1 MARWH
6 IGGQG
11 WPVNGG
17 LRLIPASTLISDDGD
32 PSAIP
37 LKELPLPLP
46 IDAISLDA
54 DALAQMKAWYP
65 VEHHHRLLYGPD
77 VGKTPQTTS
86 GASSPKKQ
94 SSAKGP
100 DDAESETDPIEADAQ
115 TPTEAAPGSQRRV
128 GAGRPAKR
136 R

>member
-54 DALAQMKAWYP
+54 DALAKMKQWYGG
-65 VEHHHRLLYGPD
+65 ELHHRLLIGND
-77 VGKTPQTTS
+77 VGKPQTASQPKDTS
-86 GASSPKKQ
+86 EAPSSSHPAPKKR
-94 SSAKGP
+94 SAAKG
-100 DDAESETDPIEADAQ
+100 
-115 TPTEAAPGSQRRV
+115 
-128 GAGRPAKR
+128 
-136 R
+136 